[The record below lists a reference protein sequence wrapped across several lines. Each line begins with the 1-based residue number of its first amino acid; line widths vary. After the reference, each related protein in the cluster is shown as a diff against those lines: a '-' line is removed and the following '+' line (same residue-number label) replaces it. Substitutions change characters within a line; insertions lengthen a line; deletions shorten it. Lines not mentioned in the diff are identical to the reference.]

1 MCIFCLYLLL
11 MHQRGSLLFPPQACI
26 DIIHGY
32 GKFTADPEPTIEVN
46 GKKYTAPH
54 ILIATGGF
62 PSVPPDSE
70 VPGESL
76 HSTSGAVKANDAAAG
91 LWRAPLW

>member
-1 MCIFCLYLLL
+1 MCLLSVSAAHAPTGL
-11 MHQRGSLLFPPQACI
+11 LLFPPQAHI

-62 PSVPPDSE
+62 PSVPSDSE
-70 VPGESL
+70 VPGESQ
-76 HSTSGAVKANDAAAG
+76 HGPGGTVKATDAAAG
-91 LWRAPLW
+91 LWRAPLC